1 MIKTSVSTA
10 ILERL
15 AGEGRLVLSDWRAMI
30 YLRRAS
36 FSLPASGRRWSE
48 MPAVR
53 TDVWQTLRRMRGRGE
68 LEQIPGIRHF
78 YRANVPYARGRAVE
92 EEEAL
97 MEAHPYAALADFSA
111 LFFHGLTEA
120 MPKGVTAVFPADG
133 KGGLLPADTTAED
146 WEEIEIVGGRRVASV
161 VGREVGWR
169 RVESARYFGFE
180 VYRGRGYSVRATTPE
195 RTLVDGLLHP
205 ERSGGIQ
212 SVLRAWALAC
222 DVLDEDSVVHQV
234 ERLGVG
240 VLRQR
245 VGFVMERLG
254 LSHAALGGWRAA
266 AERGGSR
273 KLLASAPYS
282 SNYDER
288 WDLSIN
294 APVDALEVVA

>member
-1 MIKTSVSTA
+1 
-10 ILERL
+10 
-15 AGEGRLVLSDWRAMI
+15 
-30 YLRRAS
+30 
-36 FSLPASGRRWSE
+36 
-48 MPAVR
+48 
-53 TDVWQTLRRMRGRGE
+53 
-68 LEQIPGIRHF
+68 
-78 YRANVPYARGRAVE
+78 
-92 EEEAL
+92 
-97 MEAHPYAALADFSA
+97 MEAHPYAAVSDFSA
-111 LFFHGLTEA
+111 LFFHGLTES
-120 MPKGVTAVFPADG
+120 MPKGVAAVFPADG

-146 WEEIEIVGGRRVASV
+146 WEGIALVGGRRAASV
-161 VGREVGWR
+161 LGREVGWR

-180 VYRGRGYSVRATTPE
+180 VYRGRGYPVRATTPE

-212 SVLRAWALAC
+212 NVLGAWALAR
-222 DVLDEDSVVHQV
+222 DVLDEDSVVYQV

-254 LSHAALGGWRAA
+254 LSHAALGEWRAG

-294 APVDALEVVA
+294 APVEALEGIA